1 MHVCKLGFNQQTVS
15 WLDSVASSG
24 HERCVCVCV
33 CSGGEDP
40 CAAAQSGSG
49 RGQGGVGGG
58 VSGPGVPRHHHIYG
72 TQGVHILTALL
83 SLCTL
88 PVSSLQETFKHHDS
102 YDSVRASLQ

>member
-1 MHVCKLGFNQQTVS
+1 MPGSVKIKQVNCRSLCGKMHVCTLRFNQQTVS
-15 WLDSVASSG
+15 WLDSVASSR
-24 HERCVCVCV
+24 HEMFV

-72 TQGVHILTALL
+72 NQGFHFLTGL
-83 SLCTL
+83 S
-88 PVSSLQETFKHHDS
+88 
-102 YDSVRASLQ
+102 